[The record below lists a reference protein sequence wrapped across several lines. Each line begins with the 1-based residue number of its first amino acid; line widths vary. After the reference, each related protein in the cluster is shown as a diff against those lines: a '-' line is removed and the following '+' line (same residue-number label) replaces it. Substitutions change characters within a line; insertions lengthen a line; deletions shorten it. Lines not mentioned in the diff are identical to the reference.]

1 MENLQAQI
9 EYWRVSSERDWQTA
23 EGLFQLGRYDSC
35 LFFCHLAIEK
45 GLKSLIV
52 QETEEEAP
60 YAHDL
65 AYLAGKTGLRV
76 DEQDLELLRTVSSFN
91 IAARYDDDKF
101 TFYKRCTKE
110 YTQEYLE
117 KSRTFF
123 LWLQKQYRS
132 M

>member
-1 MENLQAQI
+1 MENLQKYI

-23 EGLFQLGRYDSC
+23 EGLFKIGRYDSC

-45 GLKSLIV
+45 SLKSLIV

-65 AYLAGKTGLRV
+65 AYLIGKAGLRI

-91 IAARYDDDKF
+91 IAGRYDDDKF
-101 TFYKRCTKE
+101 TFYKRCTKA

-117 KSRTFF
+117 KSQRIII
-123 LWLQKQYRS
+123 WLREQYRPL
-132 M
+132 